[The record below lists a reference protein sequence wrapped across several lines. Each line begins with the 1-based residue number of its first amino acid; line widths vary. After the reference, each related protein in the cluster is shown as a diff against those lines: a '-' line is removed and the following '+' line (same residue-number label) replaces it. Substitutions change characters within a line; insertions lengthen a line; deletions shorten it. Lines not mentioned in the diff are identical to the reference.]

1 MAFIAALAAVIHLL
15 IQGRDKQV
23 FLFDPFLQ
31 TG

>member
-1 MAFIAALAAVIHLL
+1 MAFIAALAAVKHQL
-15 IQGRDKQV
+15 IQGRYKQV